1 MVEKDIENLD
11 LLTLVVRLDNRYGNA
26 KKKIGAEIRR
36 LVDEGE
42 VPLGL
47 EGFEQAK
54 NDPNVTHIIFEKCA
68 SSFREEYQ
76 KHLETYQE
84 YERRLGEYQANKK
97 KP

>member
-11 LLTLVVRLDNRYGNA
+11 LLTLVARLDYRTGST

-36 LVDEGE
+36 LVEEGE

-54 NDPNVTHIIFEKCA
+54 NDPSVTHIIFKECV
-68 SSFREEYQ
+68 SLFRQEYQ
-76 KHLETYQE
+76 KHLEAYQE
-84 YERRLGEYQANKK
+84 YERRLAEYNKK
-97 KP
+97 H